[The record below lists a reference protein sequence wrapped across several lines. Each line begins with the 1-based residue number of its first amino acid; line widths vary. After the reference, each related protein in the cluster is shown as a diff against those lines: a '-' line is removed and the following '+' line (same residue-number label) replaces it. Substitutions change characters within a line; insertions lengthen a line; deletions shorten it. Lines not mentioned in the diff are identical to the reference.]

1 LVFEEI
7 PDAPKVE
14 VTAVHVPI
22 AEAAP
27 EPSAPFEFL
36 DLDDV
41 APSDPIEEAS
51 DGALPV
57 ETSEAPVTPVPMD
70 DFVELT
76 DEPVSEQV
84 APAVVATEIV
94 ATPVPV
100 IPETLVPH
108 KEPVVKVQETH
119 SAPRPSLAVRGV
131 KEAQKSP
138 KLTAMPQA
146 INSWTVASGVLKMII
161 MHPGYASTLDDKL
174 AGIEITR
181 HALDRV
187 ADKVVTNLGLPT
199 NEGSRQKVKRHV
211 LPVLESV
218 WSYLFSTTAPNMDVD
233 QVVEF
238 TARFLGDAAD
248 LLSADPDEL
257 FLRSD
262 RNLDMA
268 LARLT
273 AMTRIQCE
281 LQPIFDVLDKYAQK
295 NAAIGRI
302 FFGDMT
308 RREVLDDIYRLVEAR
323 AASFLDGVDLATAGD
338 RDIAIVNRVV
348 LRQSV
353 DLMSGILRSEAAM
366 SRLSS
371 FAKEAPVK
379 EGLLKEWLV
388 AQYDEWTEGM
398 PSLASMVSLHLGD
411 QSVSE
416 TKKGPVL

>member
-1 LVFEEI
+1 VVLDTFVNLTDDSVDEQPIPASEE
-7 PDAPKVE
+7 AGVVAE
-14 VTAVHVPI
+14 STI
-22 AEAAP
+22 AASQL
-27 EPSAPFEFL
+27 SAPHEETI
-36 DLDDV
+36 
-41 APSDPIEEAS
+41 APAQ
-51 DGALPV
+51 
-57 ETSEAPVTPVPMD
+57 EAPIM
-70 DFVELT
+70 
-76 DEPVSEQV
+76 
-84 APAVVATEIV
+84 
-94 ATPVPV
+94 
-100 IPETLVPH
+100 
-108 KEPVVKVQETH
+108 
-119 SAPRPSLAVRGV
+119 PRPSLAVRGA
-131 KEAQKSP
+131 KEAQKGP
-138 KLTAMPQA
+138 KITAMPQA

-161 MHPGYASTLDDKL
+161 MHPGYSSSLDDKL

-181 HALDRV
+181 HALDQV
-187 ADKVVTNLGLPT
+187 ADKVVKNLGLPT

-218 WSYLFSTTAPNMDVD
+218 WGYLFSAAAPNMDVD

-238 TARFLGDAAD
+238 TSRFLGDAAD

-308 RREVLDDIYRLVEAR
+308 RREVLNDIYHLVETR
-323 AASFLDGVDLATAGD
+323 AAAFLEGVDMATGSE
-338 RDIAIVNRVV
+338 RDAAIINRVV

-379 EGLLKEWLV
+379 EGLLKEWLI
-388 AQYDEWTEGM
+388 AQYDEWTESM
-398 PSLASMVSLHLGD
+398 PSLAGMVSLHLAEQTEFG
-411 QSVSE
+411 